1 VKHPARDRQASGSL
15 LQQPWVAFLCLTLS
29 SATVFADAGAGSLD
43 SGAGGSTGGS
53 GTGGHDSGA
62 AGADAGLDAGFF
74 DSGTGGLDAGGSDS
88 GMGDVDAGPPP
99 DAGPG
104 VPTVACSCESDMGF
118 ADRHIHLC
126 TGSYDEDV
134 CKTFTCREGTPR
146 SVRCRDRDRVRK
158 CCSMPA
164 RGLYT
169 YLYEDC
175 THPNCETGFLAQCRD
190 FAGSV
195 VDGPC
200 EGSTPPDD
208 DSYGTDEGGC
218 SVSPRVPRAGISALL
233 PALLGLGLLVRRRP
247 RQGKRAS

>member
-1 VKHPARDRQASGSL
+1 MKHPARDRQASGSL
-15 LQQPWVAFLCLTLS
+15 LQQPWVAFLCLTLA
-29 SATVFADAGAGSLD
+29 SATVFADAGTGSLDAGAGSLDAGAGSLD
-43 SGAGGSTGGS
+43 SGAGGM
-53 GTGGHDSGA
+53 DSGP
-62 AGADAGLDAGFF
+62 GSFDAGSSSADGDAG
-74 DSGTGGLDAGGSDS
+74 DL
-88 GMGDVDAGPPP
+88 DAGPPP

-104 VPTVACSCESDMGF
+104 VPTVACSCEADMGF
-118 ADRHIHLC
+118 DERHIHLC

-134 CKTFTCREGTPR
+134 CKSFTCREGTPR
-146 SVRCRDRDRVRK
+146 TVRCRDRDSVRK

-190 FAGSV
+190 FAGTV

-200 EGSTPPDD
+200 EGTTPDD
-208 DSYGTDEGGC
+208 PDPFSSDSGGC
-218 SVSPRVPRAGISALL
+218 SVSPRLPRAGLSALL
-233 PALLGLGLLVRRRP
+233 PALLGLCLLVRRRA